1 VKVGWLGL
9 GRMGGP
15 MCDHVLA
22 AGHDV
27 AVFDPLADAVASRVE
42 RGARAAATP
51 ADAAAGAEAVAVV
64 VRDDEQALDALLG
77 VDGVLRG
84 APRGARVLVHSTLAP
99 VTVRTLHAAGLEAG
113 VDVLDVPISGG
124 TAGAAAGTLFLLV
137 GGDPESIDA
146 VRPLLDC
153 YGGEVVRFGDVGA
166 GMAAKLVRNML
177 QYTLFGAT
185 QEAMEL
191 AEAAGLDLGAVAH
204 LVRAT
209 QGGSH
214 HDALLDR
221 PSTRPFD
228 PDEDPAR
235 TTEAEAYVRLAWKDL
250 ADAFQLADEV
260 GVAVPVARTAPRA
273 YGAAMGRPLPLPP
286 DLA

>member
-1 VKVGWLGL
+1 VRVGWLGL

-15 MCDHVLA
+15 MCDHVVA

-27 AVFDPLADAVASRVE
+27 AVFDPFPAAVAPRVA
-42 RGARAAATP
+42 RGAHEASSPAA
-51 ADAAAGAEAVAVV
+51 AAAGAVAVAVV
-64 VRDDEQALDALLG
+64 VRDDEQALAALLG
-77 VDGVLRG
+77 AAGVFAG
-84 APRGARVLVHSTLAP
+84 APRGARVLLHSTLAP
-99 VTVRTLHAAGLEAG
+99 ATVRTLHAAGLAAG

-124 TAGAAAGTLFLLV
+124 TEGAAAGTLFLMA

-153 YGGEVVRFGDVGA
+153 YGGEVARFGDVGA

-177 QYTLFGAT
+177 HYTLWGAT

-191 AEAAGLDLGAVAH
+191 AEAAGLDLAAVAH

-209 QGGSH
+209 KGASY
-214 HDALLDR
+214 HDVLLDR
-221 PSTRPFD
+221 PSARPLD
-228 PDEDPAR
+228 PDADPAR
-235 TTEAEAYVRLAWKDL
+235 ATWAEAYVRLAWKDL
-250 ADAFQLADEV
+250 ADAFHLADEL

-273 YGAAMGRPLPLPP
+273 FAAAMGRPLLPPP